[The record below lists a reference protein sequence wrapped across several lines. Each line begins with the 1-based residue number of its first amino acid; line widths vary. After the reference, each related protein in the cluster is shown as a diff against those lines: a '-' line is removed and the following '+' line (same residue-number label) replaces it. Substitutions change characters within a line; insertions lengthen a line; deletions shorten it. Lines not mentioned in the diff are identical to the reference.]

1 LKKTGRSIKDN
12 EINDCPNY
20 EEAWHN
26 WQKYFLSYDRKHW
39 KHTLPIER
47 QSGHEENVAVLL
59 DGVLFIVVHMQGG
72 AETPPSISTMKKQH
86 EDNVDWTIKNLR
98 KYKNKMRAVVIFG
111 HAFPK
116 KNRYKPNGDMD
127 FFDPVNSELKD
138 LKIPQNRAIYI
149 CGDLHKD
156 KRFKV
161 GSLNGRVVD
170 RKRVYRVIVDPQGN
184 IDLVR

>member
-1 LKKTGRSIKDN
+1 
-12 EINDCPNY
+12 
-20 EEAWHN
+20 
-26 WQKYFLSYDRKHW
+26 
-39 KHTLPIER
+39 
-47 QSGHEENVAVLL
+47 
-59 DGVLFIVVHMQGG
+59 
-72 AETPPSISTMKKQH
+72 MKKQH
-86 EDNVDWTIKNLR
+86 EDNVDWTITNLR

-111 HAFPK
+111 HAFPR

>member
-72 AETPPSISTMKKQH
+72 GRNPSKH
-86 EDNVDWTIKNLR
+86 FDNEK
-98 KYKNKMRAVVIFG
+98 A
-111 HAFPK
+111 A
-116 KNRYKPNGDMD
+116 
-127 FFDPVNSELKD
+127 
-138 LKIPQNRAIYI
+138 
-149 CGDLHKD
+149 
-156 KRFKV
+156 
-161 GSLNGRVVD
+161 
-170 RKRVYRVIVDPQGN
+170 
-184 IDLVR
+184 